1 MLHKPW
7 GLRRIAA
14 DLEESQTPLLF
25 LLLKNYLIIQ
35 HFLKWASYTK
45 ADIYLLYICNG
56 WVFIGVYIYGI
67 THISLHS
74 MLQIRQ
80 ELKKALIKERCYNIS

>member
-25 LLLKNYLIIQ
+25 LLLKDYLIVQ

-45 ADIYLLYICNG
+45 ADIHHVMGGCLMFGCDSSYIFAFHATNTPRTEKSTYKG
-56 WVFIGVYIYGI
+56 EV
-67 THISLHS
+67 L
-74 MLQIRQ
+74 
-80 ELKKALIKERCYNIS
+80 